1 MPLTEEAKK
10 KKNKQLTSSASYLKG
25 QIKSRNA
32 YEEWKK
38 KNKTDS
44 ASKAASDIKK
54 KVQGGS
60 QYGNVTKKNATTTS
74 NSKYGS
80 ATKGRGLTK
89 QETAYVKQN
98 SKKIG
103 SNVKTEAKN
112 LYNKTNVGSGKN
124 NTFDTMHKQYKSDG
138 TIHVGKGGNEKHLSY
153 SDPTLGMRREQVYA
167 DDARFMGNFADS
179 LIDNSIIAAPYTM
192 ATGKKLSESDFLSSP
207 IYDANPEWQQTADE
221 LRAKSH
227 EGIAAGAGRMA
238 GMAINYGMARSA
250 LNPVLDKAANAVMN
264 GTRLGEAIGNSAK
277 LGKIGQSLGTKISQD
292 ISKGLVKETIS
303 DATLGFGQNALLN
316 YGEGL
321 RGEDFWKQ
329 QAKDTALDFLVG
341 GAMEGAGIGSQI
353 RGINRQTKA
362 ILNENPASMLS
373 ENITKQDYLDY
384 LWRRMKERMST
395 HNAEDNASK
404 LRNAAYSKID
414 DLLEE
419 HNKVLDMTDEQ
430 FARYRQGLPIG
441 EPVEE
446 TTERVVKG
454 KRHEKGINKETK
466 EKYIKRFKKETS
478 NETPSGETVNTVNTE
493 TPRQTVQNA
502 SGKGISDDY
511 FYSVEPNRTIREE
524 APAREIQPEPVRQAE
539 VEAPKGQPTSANNKP
554 KEYGNEANFKRYKE
568 KAGENATEEDLKEL
582 KGYVERKN
590 WKKANELIED
600 INKRGTANTS
610 QTVEPSAPAPR
621 TEQKAEKPV
630 KATEETPRKPIEE
643 SAPQKTETNKP
654 ADNRT
659 APNNNVNDT
668 STVKPAKEA
677 TEDDPDKVLKTIER
691 DIKNKLGDRATN
703 EEKDTLMEY
712 ARKGDWGDY
721 EKLYGQI
728 NSRLAKTDKS
738 HKGEVVPHVSEN
750 AQHRTV
756 SSSDTKEVD
765 IRNLQN
771 KYPNATSDEVEEL
784 YNLREAGDFDGMKNV
799 IERGEDRAL
808 LKEIKEKHS
817 YASDTEIDELFKYK
831 KNGDDA
837 KYSELSDKIRKRA
850 EAEIKKKSNELK
862 KRKDLENS
870 KAKEEEVD
878 FDDDFEDE
886 VEEIAETESAPKER
900 RFIENFER
908 DDAIR
913 NATVK
918 AESLRNIDYG
928 KKINRK
934 NQRLTEQESFYN
946 DLIDRANAATS
957 DNAREKWRDLAN
969 EIKGMDYKSFKAL
982 DKNAFMGKTPVKRG
996 SASLPQEGLEAVG
1009 LKQAWKPLK
1018 IEETE
1023 AYGDGIKGVNQAMA
1037 VLREMARDFQDN
1049 ALTKRTKAEFHLK
1062 KNAPFTP
1069 KYISEFTGWKNSMG
1083 ETAALARVNSLLKKA
1098 GIKDSTKLSNKD
1110 VAQLTGVDLHTINA
1124 NLKKDRFRR
1133 YVVEPDVF
1141 SPVLELSKATG
1152 RSEDEI
1158 REWVRNSKDMHF
1170 DSQTHSLIIDPKKP
1184 PEFKEGY
1191 VDELKARMSKT
1202 NPKEV
1207 ASSVKKRIDKEISDL
1222 REIVDNYQKNNW
1234 FLSVN
1239 DLAAETKLP
1248 RKDVQNYIKY
1258 LDDLHINKNGGVV
1271 RAIEKESPEYSED
1284 LVKYYIEQEE
1294 SFVDTIDTEAILREL
1309 REGGGTT
1316 KPAETVK
1323 ELPKKTEMAAEP
1335 QAKAEETA
1343 PNRQELPKE
1352 SETEVRP
1359 QTSQE
1364 NKIESVKEY
1373 PIDDSYTQKELAT
1386 ICRRNGLE
1394 YKDAEGHKFSKTKL
1408 RDILDKNGI
1417 TVANFEPSKKG
1428 LATRYSKAEA
1438 PKTNGELPK
1447 GNKVVAQTETE
1458 PKANGQLLS
1467 KSEKN
1472 KSQLQEVRD
1481 GKREWETLSL
1491 RGKQEYASKDVG
1503 VVGAYN
1509 MNEAQV
1515 TKAINDVKS
1524 GKVRS
1529 KYNKITS
1536 DEIIDKYLKKEPD
1549 FLARSTKVENAI
1561 RGTGIDADEFMDT
1574 CEARGFRVDRKE
1586 QRVWFKEPE
1595 KVEVT
1600 KIEPEKPAVTG
1611 KSNPNNP
1618 KLGKIEATKSDLS
1631 QKETDWIAE
1640 NKGKVA
1646 DALENLSSF
1655 REKAYKGE
1663 KGLSVESLANILD
1676 EKGIWDIATDDS
1688 SLAKMLASEGYPV
1701 ERVLENGRYDLKVKP
1716 KNSASNVTTTIA
1728 DAPSSKTSSYDT
1740 TFEDYKG
1747 GTYTFTASDALP
1759 KKGEPNF
1766 KSTKIKGIK
1775 QKAKGELPKG
1785 QKVSGNPKKKLELNS
1800 KFKDVIERFKGTDA
1814 RDALDEAGEAIKKFR
1829 GSDTSKTWET
1839 YLNSED
1845 IAPET
1850 KRLIIKRRETNQGYI
1865 KEVLTDEKVVAQA
1878 KKNIEEDFEGTVS
1891 AVTRKIQNGERF
1903 TKQDNADLLM
1913 AAQHYDEIGEFRK
1926 ADELYAM
1933 SQPEITNAAQVLAF
1947 QRWHYKTTP
1956 AGRAYSA
1963 ITVARKIA
1971 KENNAKNIKI
1981 NDKLIEAIYNAKTE
1995 SEITKAMDAFKLD
2008 VWNQIPPSFAE
2019 KANAWRYLAMLGNP
2033 KTHIR
2038 NHLGNALFIPARVLS
2053 DSFATVIEKGFSKR
2067 LKELGANGGT
2077 HAILN
2082 RFNADDKALIKA
2094 GAESFKEHQAALRS
2108 ASSKYFDSIRPYE
2121 SRVFTGK
2128 HLEWL
2133 SKKNTDLLE
2142 GADKLYMGITY
2153 RSAYAQYMKANGI
2166 KASQITSEIAEKA
2179 SKYAENE
2186 ALKATYR
2193 DPNQL
2198 ASALNKFRKRLKPT
2212 SKDSGLVAAGKTA
2225 TGFLMDST
2233 VPFVKTPLNI
2243 LKRGTLEYS
2252 PVGVARGIYDI
2263 ARAQDA
2269 DQLLKGIGYFANGLT
2284 GTGVLALGFYL
2295 GNKGFVNGSLG
2306 DYNKKVAYDET
2317 LGAQDYAVT
2326 IGDKSITL
2334 DWVAP
2339 MSMPFFVGV
2348 EAGANTETGGDVWTF
2363 IDALSNMTNPV
2374 FEMSML
2380 QGIENTFNTA
2390 MQGEKGIATIAKNAA
2405 FNYASQYVPTIAGQI
2420 TRTFV
2425 NDNRKTALSTATN
2438 PLQREVEKQLGKIIN
2453 KTPLSNALSQ
2463 DYVDQWGRTEAN
2475 DKKGMSFL
2483 ENFLSPAYISTKNV
2497 TPVDTEIQRLYE
2509 KLDEENKDSIIPT
2522 VNSNAYKQEFD
2533 GKDYVMTPAEFT
2545 QYKKTV
2551 GQAKFEGL
2559 EKLFET
2565 TAYKNASDDEKR
2577 KMIQNVYDEANLE
2590 GKKEFL
2596 TKVSKEY
2603 ASAPDFYALDSS
2615 QREKYD
2621 ETLDISKQNWAKA
2634 YKSLTSTYDEVK
2646 KNSGESLTTAEK
2658 ALVLASS
2665 GITTLEQAQTFNKNI
2680 NEKTW
2685 ERALN
2690 AKKNGKTIE
2699 QVMKEAEARKD
2710 MTESEKEFDSRFRT
2724 RADDR
2729 RNSNAKRVVSDD
2741 LYSKALKAFQNAD
2754 KSNDDNGTVKQ
2765 EEAINAIEYLTQAY
2779 GLSREQQAC
2788 LWYLAQ
2794 NDEGWKKTPYGKWK
2808 G

>member
-1 MPLTEEAKK
+1 MANPRRGKTQVTTNKKTNGVPLPKKSESANNAAKTIK
-10 KKNKQLTSSASYLKG
+10 RETVAKTSSNKKAYSAD
-25 QIKSRNA
+25 SRNNVGRTSGKDYSKEYSTA
-32 YEEWKK
+32 
-38 KNKTDS
+38 KTK
-44 ASKAASDIKK
+44 ASNY
-54 KVQGGS
+54 V
-60 QYGNVTKKNATTTS
+60 KNAGKTLKKEWSVDKVKKDKKAGVRTS
-74 NSKYGS
+74 
-80 ATKGRGLTK
+80 
-89 QETAYVKQN
+89 
-98 SKKIG
+98 
-103 SNVKTEAKN
+103 SNHHSLSTEAKDIQN
-112 LYNKTNVGSGKN
+112 RGLSGALEGNNVFDKVFNPMGKFISN
-124 NTFDTMHKQYKSDG
+124 AM
-138 TIHVGKGGNEKHLSY
+138 
-153 SDPTLGMRREQVYA
+153 
-167 DDARFMGNFADS
+167 DS
-179 LIDNSIIAAPYTM
+179 TIDNSPLGAVATL
-192 ATGKKLSESDFLSSP
+192 ATGKRISDGAY
-207 IYDANPEWQQTADE
+207 YDNPYEEQRHQ
-221 LRAKSH
+221 
-227 EGIAAGAGRMA
+227 GISAGAGRMA
-238 GMAINYGMARSA
+238 GMALNYGLMRSGFG
-250 LNPVLDKAANAVMN
+250 NQLDSATNAVMN
-264 GTRLGEAIGNSAK
+264 GTRVGQAIKSSSV
-277 LGKIGQSLGTKISQD
+277 LGKIGQSVGTKAAQD
-292 ISKGLVKETIS
+292 IGRGLVKETIS
-303 DATLGFGQNALLN
+303 DATLGFGQNALIN

-341 GAMEGAGIGSQI
+341 GAMEGVGIGSQI
-353 RGINRQTKA
+353 RGIGREARAITGQSATDTLADAVSRNEYLDTLLDRVKGLDETRFGDRSDISKLKNASDAKADEFMQEYQNVSRMSNKKFKGYQNGEFVYDSGTTKSELLAEARRRGLDVSDKTTKKELKEILGINRSTAEETAEAYTKA
-362 ILNENPASMLS
+362 
-373 ENITKQDYLDY
+373 
-384 LWRRMKERMST
+384 
-395 HNAEDNASK
+395 
-404 LRNAAYSKID
+404 
-414 DLLEE
+414 
-419 HNKVLDMTDEQ
+419 
-430 FARYRQGLPIG
+430 
-441 EPVEE
+441 
-446 TTERVVKG
+446 
-454 KRHEKGINKETK
+454 KRPKKGINQRTK
-466 EKYIKRFKKETS
+466 EEYVKRFNKEAS
-478 NETPSGETVNTVNTE
+478 NETPSGETVHTVNKE
-493 TPRQTVQNA
+493 TTRQTAQNA

-511 FYSVEPNRTIREE
+511 FYSVEPNRTVSEE
-524 APAREIQPEPVRQAE
+524 VYARKIQPEPVRQTE
-539 VEAPKGQPTSANNKP
+539 VEAPKEQPTSANKKP
-554 KEYGNEANFKRYKE
+554 RENGNEVILKRYKE
-568 KAGENATEEDLKEL
+568 KAGKNATEEDLKEL
-582 KGYVERKN
+582 KGYVEKKN
-590 WKKANELIED
+590 WKKADALIEE

-610 QTVEPSAPAPR
+610 QIVEPTTPAPR
-621 TEQKAEKPV
+621 TEQKAEKPAKV
-630 KATEETPRKPIEE
+630 TEETPRKSVKEIE
-643 SAPQKTETNKP
+643 PQKAEMNKP
-654 ADNRT
+654 ADN
-659 APNNNVNDT
+659 NDPEKT
-668 STVKPAKEA
+668 
-677 TEDDPDKVLKTIER
+677 LKTIER

-703 EEKDTLMEY
+703 EEREALMEY

-721 EKLYGQI
+721 EKLYGRI

-738 HKGEVVPHVSEN
+738 HKGEVIPHVSEN

-756 SSSDTKEVD
+756 SSGNTKEVD

-771 KYPNATSDEVEEL
+771 KYPNATGDEIEEL
-784 YNLREAGDFDGMKNV
+784 YNLRESGDFDGMKNI

-808 LKEIKEKHS
+808 LKEIKENHS

-837 KYSELSDKIRKRA
+837 KYSELSDKVRKRA
-850 EAEIKKKSNELK
+850 EAEIKKKANELK

-878 FDDDFEDE
+878 FDDE
-886 VEEIAETESAPKER
+886 VEEIVETESAPKER

-934 NQRLTEQESFYN
+934 NQKLTEQEAFYN
-946 DLIDRANAATS
+946 SLIDRASAATS
-957 DNAREKWRDLAN
+957 DNAREKWLDLAN
-969 EIKGMDYKSFKAL
+969 EIKGMDYKGFKAL
-982 DKNAFMGKTPVKRG
+982 DKNAFLGKNPVKRG

-1018 IEETE
+1018 IEETK

-1049 ALTKRTKAEFHLK
+1049 ALTTRTEAKFHLK

-1069 KYISEFTGWKNSMG
+1069 KFISEFTGWKDSMG
-1083 ETAALARVNSLLKKA
+1083 ESAALARVNSILKKA

-1110 VAQLTGVDLHTINA
+1110 VARLTGVDLHTINA
-1124 NLKKDRFRR
+1124 NLKKSRFRR

-1170 DSQTHSLIIDPKKP
+1170 DSETHSLIIDPKKP
-1184 PEFKEGY
+1184 HEFKEGY

-1202 NPKEV
+1202 NSKEV
-1207 ASSVKKRIDKEISDL
+1207 ASSVKKRIDKEIDDL
-1222 REIVDNYQKNNW
+1222 REIVDRYQKNNW
-1234 FLSVN
+1234 YLSIN

-1248 RKDVQNYIKY
+1248 RKDVQNYVKY
-1258 LDDLHINKNGGVV
+1258 LDDLYINKNGGVLRSV
-1271 RAIEKESPEYSED
+1271 EKETPEYSED
-1284 LVKYYIEQEE
+1284 LIKYYIEQEE
-1294 SFVDTIDTEAILREL
+1294 SFADTIDTEAILREL
-1309 REGGGTT
+1309 REGGGAT
-1316 KPAETVK
+1316 KPAETVR
-1323 ELPKKTEMAAEP
+1323 ELPKKTEMTAEP
-1335 QAKAEETA
+1335 QVKAEEPA
-1343 PNRQELPKE
+1343 PSRQELPKRTE
-1352 SETEVRP
+1352 QQAVKPTAISE
-1359 QTSQE
+1359 
-1364 NKIESVKEY
+1364 
-1373 PIDDSYTQKELAT
+1373 D
-1386 ICRRNGLE
+1386 
-1394 YKDAEGHKFSKTKL
+1394 
-1408 RDILDKNGI
+1408 DILDYYTGRELSRILRENGFENQGVKGSEARRILRENGI
-1417 TVANFEPSKKG
+1417 TRGNFRPNGNSVNGKAPQETLDRLFPNGTETKAQGKLPQGKKVNVEA
-1428 LATRYSKAEA
+1428 ATESV
-1438 PKTNGELPK
+1438 PKKEELP
-1447 GNKVVAQTETE
+1447 NKKQQKAQKYKED
-1458 PKANGQLLS
+1458 
-1467 KSEKN
+1467 
-1472 KSQLQEVRD
+1472 LQSVRD
-1481 GKREWETLSL
+1481 GKKDWRTLDLDPMRTYGSQNVGVKGATKM
-1491 RGKQEYASKDVG
+1491 RKQELI
-1503 VVGAYN
+1503 
-1509 MNEAQV
+1509 
-1515 TKAINDVKS
+1515 KAIDDVLS

-1529 KYNKITS
+1529 KFDKVTT
-1536 DEIIDKYLKKEPD
+1536 DELIEKYLKMKPD
-1549 FLARSTKVENAI
+1549 FLS
-1561 RGTGIDADEFMDT
+1561 RGTDAKTAVKGTDISPKKFLDDA
-1574 CEARGFRVDRKE
+1574 EAKGYRVDRE
-1586 QRVWFKEPE
+1586 QGKAFFSEEKPSSDVTTS
-1595 KVEVT
+1595 KVEYDAPKTSAEAVNEKTAPKERKPVT
-1600 KIEPEKPAVTG
+1600 KADLSGDEEDWLNRHNKKIDRYFSELSGISKTTYEGERGLSLEIAY
-1611 KSNPNNP
+1611 S
-1618 KLGKIEATKSDLS
+1618 KLDYSGTEASFARILEAKGYKIEDIGERGVKDLR
-1631 QKETDWIAE
+1631 I
-1640 NKGKVA
+1640 
-1646 DALENLSSF
+1646 
-1655 REKAYKGE
+1655 
-1663 KGLSVESLANILD
+1663 
-1676 EKGIWDIATDDS
+1676 
-1688 SLAKMLASEGYPV
+1688 
-1701 ERVLENGRYDLKVKP
+1701 KP
-1716 KNSASNVTTTIA
+1716 KSSVSDATTTIV

-1740 TFEDYKG
+1740 TFADYKG
-1747 GTYTFTASDALP
+1747 GTYTFTASDSLP

-1766 KSTKIKGIK
+1766 VRRGGAKAK
-1775 QKAKGELPKG
+1775 QKVKGELPKG

-1878 KKNIEEDFEGTVS
+1878 KKNIKDDFEGTVS
-1891 AVTRKIQNGERF
+1891 ALTHKIQNGERF

-2038 NHLGNALFIPARVLS
+2038 NHLGNALFIPARVIS
-2053 DSFATVIEKGFSKR
+2053 DSFATVVERGLSKR
-2067 LKELGANGGT
+2067 LKSLGGNSGN

-2082 RFNADDKALIKA
+2082 RLNADDRALIKA
-2094 GAESFKEHQAALRS
+2094 GAESFKEHHAAMAS
-2108 ASSKYFDSIRPYE
+2108 ASSKYFDMARPFD
-2121 SRVFTGK
+2121 SPVFTGK
-2128 HLEWL
+2128 HLNWL

-2142 GADKLYMGITY
+2142 GADKMYMGITY
-2153 RSAYAQYMKANGI
+2153 RSAYAQYMKAHGI

-2198 ASALNKFRKRLKPT
+2198 ASALSKFRRNLKPT

-2263 ARAQDA
+2263 VRAQDA

-2306 DYNKKVAYDET
+2306 DYNKKVAYDKT

-2326 IGDKSITL
+2326 IGDTSITL

-2405 FNYASQYVPTIAGQI
+2405 FNYVSQYVPTLSGQF
-2420 TRTFV
+2420 TRAFV
-2425 NDNRKTALSTATN
+2425 NQNRKTALSTATN

-2453 KTPLSNALSQ
+2453 KTPLSNGLSQ
-2463 DYVDQWGRTEAN
+2463 DYVDQWGRVEAN
-2475 DKKGMSFL
+2475 DNKGLSAL
-2483 ENFLSPAYISTKNV
+2483 ENFLSPAYISKKNV

-2522 VNSNAYKQEFD
+2522 VNTNAFKQEFD
-2533 GKDYVMTPAEFT
+2533 GKEYVMTPAEFT

-2551 GQAKFEGL
+2551 GQAKYNGL
-2559 EKLFET
+2559 DKLFKT

-2577 KMIQNVYDEANLE
+2577 KMIQNVYDEANLQ
-2590 GKKEFL
+2590 GKKEYL

-2621 ETLDISKQNWAKA
+2621 ETLDISKQKWATA
-2634 YKSLTSTYDEVK
+2634 YNSLTSTYNEVK
-2646 KNSGESLTTAEK
+2646 RNSGESLTTAEK
-2658 ALVLASS
+2658 AFILASN

-2699 QVMKEAEARKD
+2699 QMMKDAEARKD
-2710 MTESEKEFDSRFRT
+2710 MTESERDFDSRFRV

-2729 RNSNAKRVVSDD
+2729 RSDNVRRVVSDD

-2754 KSNDDNGTVKQ
+2754 KSNDDNGTVRQ